1 MNLRFLSV
9 WRRNALVWRKL
20 MWSSLIGNFGE
31 PLFYLLALG
40 YGLGRLVGELDG
52 MPYLAF
58 LASGTVAT
66 SAMLAAAYECTY
78 SSYTRL
84 EHQQTWAA
92 QLMTPLSVA
101 DVVLGE
107 VSWGATKAM
116 LNAAPI
122 ILVAAALGLVA
133 DAWAI
138 LALPVLFI
146 LGFCFAAISIC
157 VTAVARKYD
166 TFVYYLTL
174 ALTPITLLS
183 GVYFPLEGMPQVVQT
198 SMWFLPLTHAIALV
212 RPLMT
217 GRPVTDVG
225 LHLFVLLLYTAGALW
240 LALGLCKRR
249 MQG

>member
-1 MNLRFLSV
+1 MNLRFFSV

-58 LASGTVAT
+58 LASGTVCT
-66 SAMLAAAYECTY
+66 SAMLAAAFECTY

-92 QLMTPLSVA
+92 QLMTPLSVG

-116 LNAAPI
+116 LSAAPI
-122 ILVAAALGLVA
+122 ILVAAVLGLVA

-138 LALPVLFI
+138 LALPVLF
-146 LGFCFAAISIC
+146 LVGLCFAATSIC

-166 TFVYYLTL
+166 TFVYYMTL

-183 GVYFPLEGMPQVVQT
+183 GVYFPLEGMPQVLQT
-198 SMWFLPLTHAIALV
+198 SMWLLPLTHAIAVV

-225 LHLFVLLLYTAGALW
+225 LHVLVLVLYTAAALW
-240 LALGLCKRR
+240 LALVLCKRR
-249 MQG
+249 MQR